1 MPGNSDFTGQN
12 LPVFLTM
19 LKQTAN
25 DGLNIYE
32 KHIYKFLK
40 ICAIGN
46 KEHLLKQILI

>member
-1 MPGNSDFTGQN
+1 
-12 LPVFLTM
+12 M

-46 KEHLLKQILI
+46 KEHLLKQILIWNNYKIPYDNVN